1 MNCNCKGWQE
11 GHEQVVAAWAFCAN
25 HSGGPI
31 YTGPIGRFCHW
42 CGACLRR
49 QERLGEDGEPGVGS
63 RATQAKKLL
72 TDLATDLEKAADSV
86 YRQQAARLRF
96 AARAER
102 LLGELVRV
110 GGKKCK
116 P

>member
-1 MNCNCKGWQE
+1 MNNCNCKDWQE
-11 GHEQVVAAWAFCAN
+11 GHEQIVAAWAFCAN

-42 CGACLRR
+42 CG
-49 QERLGEDGEPGVGS
+49 ERLGEGGELGVENP
-63 RATQAKKLL
+63 ATQAGALL
-72 TDLATDLEKAADSV
+72 ADLETDLEKAADSI

-102 LLGELVRV
+102 LLEELVRV
-110 GGKKCK
+110 GEEKCK